1 MKFNIDKILSEWAYR
16 VDDGQ
21 PDVSNPDHIE
31 NLREIL
37 YHFGLPHKF
46 IVEYVHGLT
55 EKRKPGQTWQTK
67 SGTWAGWKAGEERAQ
82 YGMKTGKEA
91 KAYVAGKLPDN
102 KNDVD
107 SKPKT
112 EDPPSI

>member
-55 EKRKPGQTWQTK
+55 EKSIVKNKK
-67 SGTWAGWKAGEERAQ
+67 SGNVYAVQKVNPQTQKVI
-82 YGMKTGKEA
+82 K
-91 KAYVAGKLPDN
+91 
-102 KNDVD
+102 KNATKKDL
-107 SKPKT
+107 
-112 EDPPSI
+112 ENLIF